1 MKETNLQVVDR
12 RIKSLQCLVT
22 ADASNEENPLLKQ
35 LLTLREEIKTK
46 AQIDYVNV
54 QKEVLESFRILMNQL
69 TTLSYYASEAEK
81 DVRTIDKVTATLNKL
96 KSLISEDLL
105 KSKENPE
112 DNSEVNLDKS
122 SEVTSSAEVPT
133 DEDLKTFVSRH
144 GAVYF
149 DNLEKW
155 LEVVKERNLTVVD
168 EGDGVYSSLD
178 DEGVNGTFAV
188 SEGEGCLFDN
198 KSSFEDAF
206 NESIYTKVKQESD
219 ALL

>member
-81 DVRTIDKVTATLNKL
+81 DVRTIDKVNSTLNKL

-105 KSKENPE
+105 KNKENSE
-112 DNSEVNLDKS
+112 GDNSDKS

>member
-81 DVRTIDKVTATLNKL
+81 DVRTIDKVTTALNKL

-105 KSKENPE
+105 KNKENSE
-112 DNSEVNLDKS
+112 DNSDKS